1 MGITAYYSL
10 KKVLNP
16 NPGDIVV
23 IDGATGGVGQLFVQM
38 AVADGLT
45 VYGITSTQEK
55 VDYIDNIGGIG
66 VLLPAQGGVAKISKV
81 FENAFPNGI
90 DYYHANVC
98 SERMLIALTKLNAQ
112 SHLCLCGAMKTY
124 NSKLNVLGP
133 NIQSIIHKDA
143 HIHGCSWRFDV
154 DEWRQEYLDFVDKH
168 YEKLK
173 PQYQIYEGIESMP
186 QQYIDQFF
194 IYDTDSNKKFGRL
207 VTQL

>member
-1 MGITAYYSL
+1 
-10 KKVLNP
+10 
-16 NPGDIVV
+16 
-23 IDGATGGVGQLFVQM
+23 
-38 AVADGLT
+38 
-45 VYGITSTQEK
+45 
-55 VDYIDNIGGIG
+55 
-66 VLLPAQGGVAKISKV
+66 
-81 FENAFPNGI
+81 
-90 DYYHANVC
+90 
-98 SERMLIALTKLNAQ
+98 MLIALTKLNAQ